1 MKAAALA
8 LALSLALAA
17 QQPSDP
23 IRLAPRNPHY
33 FLFHGKAI
41 ALVTSGEHYG
51 SVLNADFNFRK
62 YLAALQADGLNYTRL
77 FGGSYVEVPSQSFGI
92 KRNTLAPPGNRLFLP
107 WARSAEPGYP

>member
-8 LALSLALAA
+8 LAFSLALAA

-51 SVLNADFNFRK
+51 SVINADFNFRK
-62 YLAALQADGLNYTRL
+62 YLAALQSDGLNYTRL
-77 FGGSYVEVPSQSFGI
+77 FGGSYVEVPHTSFGI
-92 KRNTLAPPGNRLFLP
+92 QRNSLAPSSGRLILP
-107 WARSAEPGYP
+107 WARSAEAGYA

>member
-8 LALSLALAA
+8 LVLSLPLTA
-17 QQPSDP
+17 QQPTSPIQLDP
-23 IRLAPRNPHY
+23 KNPHY
-33 FLFHGKAI
+33 FLFHDKPI
-41 ALVTSGEHYG
+41 ALITSGEHYG
-51 SVLNADFNFRK
+51 AVLNADFNFRK
-62 YLAALQADGLNYTRL
+62 YLATLQADGLNYTRL